1 MGALTFGAYNFA
13 SAKTLRKDIGRNEF
27 LNALQIWEALAKNPK
42 WEFRALSVWA
52 RDSDLQER
60 TISRLVE
67 ALEKSQTER
76 GENNSFIAVERNG
89 ERIRFFSEDLVN
101 SFRKREKEAER
112 KAKERE
118 KNKKDSES
126 FPKTTES
133 FSEISENFGETF
145 ESLGEVFE
153 NASPQSPCLSGNTE
167 TCPQDVRA
175 HIIEY
180 NRIGDNRIGNNII
193 GEYLCGERERGE
205 GGETNPPGDRTT
217 SLNGVSDETLKNVQK
232 FKDLYPKSV
241 DFGKALKIWQDNN
254 LDESAGD
261 IFATI
266 EDNLE
271 IGGKWHSAG
280 QKRYIPNFE
289 NFLTGESASF
299 DWQTRKAFF
308 NEQND

>member
-42 WEFRALSVWA
+42 WEFRTLSVWA

-133 FSEISENFGETF
+133 
-145 ESLGEVFE
+145 LGEVFE
-153 NASPQSPCLSGNTE
+153 NASPQSPCSSGNTE

-175 HIIEY
+175 HIIEE
-180 NRIGDNRIGNNII
+180 DII
-193 GEYLCGERERGE
+193 GENKRINYNNTSSASLSKVSPFVPDNSPGEKV
-205 GGETNPPGDRTT
+205 T
-217 SLNGVSDETLKNVQK
+217 SLNGISEETLKNAQK
-232 FKDLYPKSV
+232 FKQLYPKPV
-241 DFGKALKIWQDNN
+241 DFGRLLKIWQDQN
-254 LDESAGD
+254 LNKSAYD

-266 EDNLE
+266 EDNLAA
-271 IGGKWHSAG
+271 GGKWEALS
-280 QKRYIPNFE
+280 QKRFVPNFE
-289 NFLTGESASF
+289 RFLTDETSAF
-299 DWQTRKAFF
+299 DWQTREAFF